1 MAIVWVDKRNRI
13 GTEADVLV
21 TARKNQTAVGFSFRG
36 NVVKYKFKNAKR
48 ISIGFDNDTSRLYFM
63 PDNEDF
69 NGYNLCHYGKASN
82 LIAVVRNEKFEGM
95 VDSVSV
101 FYGNYILEY
110 DEEVK
115 AYYIDYYQNIKF
127 SKKEKR

>member
-1 MAIVWVDKRNRI
+1 MAIMWVDKRNSR

-21 TARKNQTAVGFSFRG
+21 TARKNQTAVGFSFRE

-48 ISIGFDNDTSRLYFM
+48 ISIGFDPGTSRLYFM
-63 PDNEDF
+63 PDDNDP
-69 NGYNLCHYGKASN
+69 NGYNLCKYGKSPK
-82 LIAVVRNEKFEGM
+82 LIATVRNGKFEGM